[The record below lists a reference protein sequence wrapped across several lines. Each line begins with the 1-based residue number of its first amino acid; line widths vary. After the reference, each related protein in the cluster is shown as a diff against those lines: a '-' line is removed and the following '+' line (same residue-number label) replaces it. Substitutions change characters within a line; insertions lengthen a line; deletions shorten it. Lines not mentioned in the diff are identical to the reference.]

1 MLIFI
6 GTNKILGPILKLMD
20 QLIQKAG
27 FAGGCFWG
35 VQQLFDKMLGVISS
49 RVGYMGGN
57 KDNPTYEEVCS
68 GNTGHAETLEITY
81 DANQISY
88 GDLLDRFWILHDPT
102 TKDRQGP
109 DVGSQYRSVIFYYT
123 PEQKIEAEK
132 SKTNLGNSGKFSNPI
147 VTEIVSASIFWP
159 AEDYHQKYNKK
170 NGLTCHIG

>member
-1 MLIFI
+1 
-6 GTNKILGPILKLMD
+6 MD
-20 QLIQKAG
+20 QLIQKAS

-35 VQQLFDKMLGVISS
+35 VQQLFDKMPGVISS
-49 RVGYMGGN
+49 RVGYMGGH

-88 GDLLDRFWILHDPT
+88 GGLLDRFWALHDPT

-132 SKTNLGNSGKFSNPI
+132 SKNNLDNSGKFSNPV
-147 VTEIVSASIFWP
+147 VTEIISASIFWP
-159 AEDYHQKYNKK
+159 AEDYHQKYNEK
-170 NGLTCHIG
+170 NGFTCHIG

>member
-1 MLIFI
+1 
-6 GTNKILGPILKLMD
+6 MD
-20 QLIQKAG
+20 QLIQKAS

-35 VQQLFDKMLGVISS
+35 VQQLFDKIPGVISS
-49 RVGYMGGN
+49 RVGYMGGH

-68 GNTGHAETLEITY
+68 GNTGHAEVLEITY

-88 GDLLDRFWILHDPT
+88 GDLLDRFWTLHDPT

-132 SKTNLGNSGKFSNPI
+132 SKNNLDNSGKFSNPI
-147 VTEIVSASIFWP
+147 VTEIVSASTFWP
-159 AEDYHQKYNKK
+159 AEDYHQKYNEK

>member
-1 MLIFI
+1 
-6 GTNKILGPILKLMD
+6 MD
-20 QLIQKAG
+20 QLIQKAS

-35 VQQLFDKMLGVISS
+35 VQQLFDKMPGVISS
-49 RVGYMGGN
+49 RVGYMGGQ
-57 KDNPTYEEVCS
+57 KDNPTYEEVCG

-88 GDLLDRFWILHDPT
+88 GDLLDRFWTLHDPT

-132 SKTNLGNSGKFSNPI
+132 SKNNLDNSGKFSNPV
-147 VTEIVSASIFWP
+147 VTEIFSASTFWP
-159 AEDYHQKYNKK
+159 AEDYHQKYNEK

>member
-1 MLIFI
+1 
-6 GTNKILGPILKLMD
+6 MD
-20 QLIQKAG
+20 QLIQKAS

-35 VQQLFDKMLGVISS
+35 VQQLFDKMSGVMLS
-49 RVGYMGGN
+49 RVGYMGGH

-88 GDLLDRFWILHDPT
+88 GSLLDRFWTLHDPT
-102 TKDRQGP
+102 TKDHQGP

-132 SKTNLGNSGKFSNPI
+132 SKTNLDNSGKFSNPI
-147 VTEIVSASIFWP
+147 VTEIVSASTFWP
-159 AEDYHQKYNKK
+159 AEDYHQKYNEK